1 MAGRGRKRTLM
12 AASISLKGATQ
23 EQPSLRRSVTPWGSF
38 SWGYSDVGADIF
50 VGLGLVLGAA
60 AGASNVA
67 FLFAGIVYVCIG
79 LAYTELAAAYPVA
92 GGGQYFVL
100 RGLGD
105 IFGFIAG
112 WAVLLDFTIDIT
124 LFAWSCIDYLSKLI
138 PAIAYTAHP
147 WTHFWVVFTVIAG
160 LATLNII
167 GVRESSA
174 FNELVS
180 GLDVVSETSILCFGF
195 FFAFRPELLVHT
207 MQHSWPTPFSLMNGV
222 SLAII
227 SFVGLES
234 ISQAAQETQRPASVI
249 PRTSISLIL
258 TILIFA
264 LAYSNLALGMQP
276 WHPLPP
282 DAHGRPEQLWHLLGS
297 EENNGSAIAVLA
309 SYVPYFG
316 ALAGLYVP
324 VLGAILLLISSNSGV
339 FGSSRIAYAMS
350 GNDLLP
356 SIFQR
361 VHPRFRTPAAS
372 IVAFCGVAV
381 LELIFAALPSVSA
394 SIHAVY
400 AHLFHGEDG
409 ITFLGDLYAFGAAAS
424 YSFVFIA
431 LIALRLND
439 PQSPRKFKMPLN
451 IPFTYKG
458 NRVEF
463 PLVAVIG
470 FIGIVSILVFT
481 MLTHVIGR
489 IAGPSWILLGIV
501 GYLLYRRH
509 KRLPIFRSR
518 PRNWRKDQI
527 AILQEAGELELMDE
541 YLTNLKELLG
551 REATGEP
558 PAS

>member
-1 MAGRGRKRTLM
+1 V
-12 AASISLKGATQ
+12 AASAAVAA
-23 EQPSLRRSVTPWGSF
+23 EEPSLRRAVTPWGSF

-60 AGASNVA
+60 AGASNIA
-67 FLFAGIVYVCIG
+67 FLFAGLVYVCIG

-92 GGGQYFVL
+92 GGGQYFVF

-112 WAVLLDFTIDIT
+112 WAVLLDFTIDIV

-138 PAIAYTAHP
+138 PILSFTAHP
-147 WTHFWVVFTVIAG
+147 WVHFIVVLSVIAG
-160 LATLNII
+160 LAVLNII

-180 GLDVVSETSILCFGF
+180 GMDIVSETSILFFGF
-195 FFAFRPELLVHT
+195 LFAFQPQLLVHT
-207 MQHSWPTPFSLMNGV
+207 MQTAWPTPFNLMNGV

-276 WHPLPP
+276 WHPLPL
-282 DAHGRPEQLWHLLGS
+282 DAHGHAQQLWHYLGN
-297 EENNGSAIAVLA
+297 EENNGAAVAVLA

-316 ALAGLYVP
+316 ALAALYVP

-350 GNDLLP
+350 GTQLLP
-356 SIFQR
+356 SAFQR
-361 VHPRFRTPAAS
+361 VHKKYRTPAVS
-372 IVAFCGVAV
+372 ISVFCGVAIV
-381 LELIFAALPSVSA
+381 ELVFAALPSLSP
-394 SIHAVY
+394 AVHEIY
-400 AHLFHGEDG
+400 ARLFRGEDG

-431 LIALRLND
+431 LISLRFND
-439 PQSPRKFKMPLN
+439 SASPRRFKMPFN
-451 IPFTYKG
+451 IPMTYKG

-463 PLVAVIG
+463 PVVAVIG
-470 FIGIVSILVFT
+470 FLGIMSILVFT
-481 MLTHVIGR
+481 MITHEIGR
-489 IAGPSWILLGIV
+489 IAGPSWIILGTI
-501 GYLLYRRH
+501 GYLLYRRR
-509 KRLPIFRSR
+509 KRLPVFRSQ
-518 PRNWRKDQI
+518 PHDWRKAQVN
-527 AILQEAGELELMDE
+527 ILQSAGELEMMDE
-541 YLTNLKELLG
+541 YLANIRKMDERRAIHPIGPL
-551 REATGEP
+551 
-558 PAS
+558 